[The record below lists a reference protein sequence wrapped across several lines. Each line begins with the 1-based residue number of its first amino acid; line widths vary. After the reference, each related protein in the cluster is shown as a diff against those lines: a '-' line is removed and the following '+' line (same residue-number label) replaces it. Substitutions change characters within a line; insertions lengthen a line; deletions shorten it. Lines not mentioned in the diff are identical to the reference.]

1 MPVRPD
7 RRTFLAGAGAV
18 LSAAFAA
25 VLVRGQDGP
34 ADTALPNARRISVRE
49 FGAAGDGRTDDT
61 AAINRAIARCAPGEA
76 LYFPAGRYRVSV
88 SDGVERSLTPLPVGV
103 HVLMEPE
110 AWLLPS
116 TADRVISVFIPL
128 GNNTLQVNVDGQSLP
143 PGARVEDEAWRNSA
157 HGVRAYARPDYGL
170 GASGVTVV
178 NSRFRN
184 LRHAIQTEGAQQWR
198 IADCEFERTMLSA
211 VLLGYSDAGD
221 CLNMLVENNRF
232 QQLGDTAV
240 ALYEVAGNRRGQGAH
255 LTIAGNR
262 ARDYCLR
269 TAGFAFDVE
278 EGNAD
283 RQHHI
288 VMADNIAE
296 HSRTGLPHAV
306 GGFTMGYVA
315 DGEMRN
321 NVAVGAGNSNG
332 DVGFNMLGCRN
343 GVIAGNRAE
352 NWRGA
357 GVNTDGS
364 SGVRVTDNDVI
375 DCGGTNANTPSIRLS
390 YHFDTSDIT
399 VSNNRV
405 LVRAGYAHVGPGAIA
420 IGAIA
425 GAGRSIRGIRIT
437 GNVITAPLDIGIA
450 IYGTDSSPARDVTV
464 SENRI
469 LGGTPGLFGS
479 FAVHVVRSANGTID
493 RNVVEDGR
501 FGIAVQHSRSVAIEG
516 NQFAGSTP
524 MEVGFEVGNSTGL
537 IVRGNRA
544 SVPVK
549 VPLQSGGGSI
559 SYQDNALGSPPRQ

>member
-1 MPVRPD
+1 MIPD

-25 VLVRGQDGP
+25 VLVRGQDDQAEP
-34 ADTALPNARRISVRE
+34 AFANSRRISVRG
-49 FGAAGDGRTDDT
+49 FGAAGDGRTNDT
-61 AAINRAIARCAPGEA
+61 AAINRAIAACSPGET
-76 LYFPAGRYRVSV
+76 LYFPAGSYRVSV
-88 SDGVERSLTPLPVGV
+88 SDRVERSLTPLPVGV
-103 HVLMEPE
+103 HVLMESE
-110 AWLLPS
+110 AWIFPS
-116 TADRVISVFIPL
+116 TADSVISVFIPL
-128 GNNTLQVNVDGQSLP
+128 GNNTLQVNIDGQSLAP
-143 PGARVEDEAWRNSA
+143 AARVEDEAWRNSA
-157 HGVRAYARPDYGL
+157 HGIRAYARPDHGL

-184 LRHAIQTEGAQQWR
+184 LRYAIQTEGAQRWR
-198 IADCEFERTMLSA
+198 IANCDFERTMLSA
-211 VLLGYSDAGD
+211 VLLGYRDGAD
-221 CLNMLVENNRF
+221 CLNVLVENNRF

-240 ALYEVAGNRRGQGAH
+240 ALYEVSGNRRGQGAH
-255 LTIAGNR
+255 LTISGNR

-315 DGEMRN
+315 DGEMRD
-321 NVAVGAGNSNG
+321 NVAIGAGNSNA

-343 GVIAGNRAE
+343 GVITGNRAE

-357 GVNTDGS
+357 GINTDGS
-364 SGVRVTDNDVI
+364 ANVQVTDNDVI

-390 YHFDTSDIT
+390 YHFDTSAIT

-405 LVRAGYAHVGPGAIA
+405 LVRAGYAHVGAGAIA
-420 IGAIA
+420 IGAIT
-425 GAGRSIRGIRIT
+425 GAGRSVRGIRVT

-450 IYGTDSSPARDVTV
+450 IYGTDSSPARDVAV

-479 FAVHVVRSANGTID
+479 YAVHVVRSANGVIV
-493 RNVVEDGR
+493 RNIVEDGR
-501 FGIAVQHSRSVAIEG
+501 YGIAVQHSRSIAIEG
-516 NQFAGSTP
+516 NRFAGSTP
-524 MEVGFEVGNSTGL
+524 MEVGFEVGSSSDL

-549 VPLQSGGGSI
+549 IPLQSGGGSI
-559 SYQDNALGSPPRQ
+559 SYQDNALGSPPGR